1 MTLKILCCMDPPLQ
15 PILDSACAGSTIWL
29 LPASGEQTSTPETC
43 VRVRRPG
50 LCISTFPAIF
60 SVLPPSLRGFL
71 NQGGGQGLAVGPATT
86 ANASEGNPELHGEE
100 SRWSRDAELRAVS
113 VTSAHV
119 FFSSIRFS
127 SHPSQRSACSTPPA
141 LRISRG
147 GCGVVLIDCRASAP
161 SSAAIVCHVKR
172 LRFDDHRSA
181 TPACFSDARSAAASP
196 TFSRPNS
203 TSRSSSSSPV
213 LQRSGSFGSDG
224 RSSPNVL
231 DGGDCDIMTLVG
243 WRCKVQ
249 NSAQGVGC
257 VRARCMFLQCIFH
270 RFSQSA
276 CESHGQGAQMQLV
289 RCHLHQCSDNML
301 VSSSFGWLHVTSSSF
316 EQCHSVA
323 RCVDR
328 SALMILSS
336 AIENVSFSTATVTL
350 GSSLFCRSCSFRE
363 VGLE

>member
-1 MTLKILCCMDPPLQ
+1 MDPPLQ
-15 PILDSACAGSTIWL
+15 PLLDSACAGSTIWL
-29 LPASGEQTSTPETC
+29 LPASGEQASTPETC

-50 LCISTFPAIF
+50 LCISTFPPVFA
-60 SVLPPSLRGFL
+60 VLPPSLRGFL
-71 NQGGGQGLAVGPATT
+71 NRGGGQGLAVGMSATI
-86 ANASEGNPELHGEE
+86 ANASEENELHEEE
-100 SRWSRDAELRAVS
+100 SRWSYDAELRAVS

-127 SHPSQRSACSTPPA
+127 SHSSQLSACSTPPA

-172 LRFDDHRSA
+172 LAFDDHRSA

-203 TSRSSSSSPV
+203 TNRSSSSSPV

-224 RSSPNVL
+224 RSSPNVPVG
-231 DGGDCDIMTLVG
+231 DDCDIMTLVG

-257 VRARCMFLQCIFH
+257 VRARCVFLQCIFH

-289 RCHLHQCSDNML
+289 RCHLQQCRDSML
-301 VSSSFGWLHVTSSSF
+301 VSSSFGWLHVASSSF
-316 EQCHSVA
+316 EHCYSVA

-328 SALMILSS
+328 SSLMILSS
-336 AIENVSFSTATVTL
+336 AIENVSHSTATVTL